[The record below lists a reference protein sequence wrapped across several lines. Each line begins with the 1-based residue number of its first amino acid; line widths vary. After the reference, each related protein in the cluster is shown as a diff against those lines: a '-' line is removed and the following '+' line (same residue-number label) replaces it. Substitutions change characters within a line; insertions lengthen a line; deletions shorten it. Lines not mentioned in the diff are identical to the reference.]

1 MAICFST
8 EGMIGILFDIKI
20 TSYFLS
26 YSKSVK
32 NAKFKKSIFSI
43 KRILL

>member
-8 EGMIGILFDIKI
+8 EGMIVILFDIKI

-32 NAKFKKSIFSI
+32 NATFFFLKKHFSN
-43 KRILL
+43 